1 MEAALKFTLTE
12 YERDSVNWTGHDII
26 YKIKYLNLAVSLII
40 KKIRWLRISHFC
52 NLRRRVPGPGL
63 LRFLYV
69 SNNNNNSNKL
79 FLHDHIK
86 CIQCFSVVF
95 IQPSL

>member
-40 KKIRWLRISHFC
+40 KKNSLAQ
-52 NLRRRVPGPGL
+52 NLA
-63 LRFLYV
+63 
-69 SNNNNNSNKL
+69 
-79 FLHDHIK
+79 
-86 CIQCFSVVF
+86 VF
-95 IQPSL
+95 AI

>member
-40 KKIRWLRISHFC
+40 KKNSLAQNLAFLQSETSCTWSWLASISIR
-52 NLRRRVPGPGL
+52 
-63 LRFLYV
+63 
-69 SNNNNNSNKL
+69 
-79 FLHDHIK
+79 
-86 CIQCFSVVF
+86 
-95 IQPSL
+95 